1 MYWFPLLTEQMC
13 DELVEEMEHYG
24 QWSGGRHEVRTEGSQ
39 GGQGGPEEGQETWVI
54 EGVPKGGTHKEYAS
68 YLLPEESI

>member
-1 MYWFPLLTEQMC
+1 MC

>member
-24 QWSGGRHEVRTEGSQ
+24 QWSGGRHEVRAEGSQ
-39 GGQGGPEEGQETWVI
+39 GERGGPKEGQKVWGIRGESQGQGP
-54 EGVPKGGTHKEYAS
+54 
-68 YLLPEESI
+68 